1 MISCTHLLTTK
12 PGSSLPMPRTGK
24 STISCVSSPASKGT
38 PCDAENDRFCGKCGK
53 LDESHVSFLRQ
64 ISTTLPVFSRLPAL
78 LEVNSSCFCMHR
90 RMFYCTVQSRICS
103 NFSSIFVFGRT
114 KIAARR
120 KVGIRTISSVSSAA
134 LVILPRCLPPC
145 TRMRCS
151 AGLRLIFYKSV
162 RKALMSDLRSALL
175 CGTVHFIRTFSVHL
189 AGTYRRI
196 PVGCFPN
203 LPSEWSKQR
212 KHGQSYCCKMLIVC
226 PVFWFI
232 SWFNRLFW
240 IVAPFRATKRFR
252 KLFIRARPIWFRA
265 I

>member
-1 MISCTHLLTTK
+1 
-12 PGSSLPMPRTGK
+12 MPRTGK

-64 ISTTLPVFSRLPAL
+64 KSNSLPVFSRLPAL
-78 LEVNSSCFCMHR
+78 LKADSGCFRMHR

-103 NFSSIFVFGRT
+103 NFSSIFCFWPH
-114 KIAARR
+114 
-120 KVGIRTISSVSSAA
+120 
-134 LVILPRCLPPC
+134 VICCTTQSRNTDNFTCFQRSTGFLLRCLPPC

-189 AGTYRRI
+189 AGAYRC
-196 PVGCFPN
+196 VSFGCFPS
-203 LPSEWSKQR
+203 LPSK
-212 KHGQSYCCKMLIVC
+212 
-226 PVFWFI
+226 
-232 SWFNRLFW
+232 
-240 IVAPFRATKRFR
+240 
-252 KLFIRARPIWFRA
+252 
-265 I
+265 